1 MIDIVVDYKHV
12 LRHLDDLAER
22 QIPFALAKSINA
34 TVAAQSGRASYGTV
48 QGEERLQLRKAF
60 ELRRTE
66 WADRSVKVTH
76 FASKREPWATIG
88 IHPPGASGAQRADI
102 LTKFETDREK
112 RPKDGHTIAVPVGS
126 RIKRSNKGIISKRD
140 RPKAYNF
147 RQVGNAIRGD
157 RGTFIVREA
166 DGSGW
171 IFQRTKKGVF
181 ALYRLVTQVEID
193 PELHF
198 VETALKTLDRVW
210 AINMEKAFE
219 EAMRTAR

>member
-34 TVAAQSGRASYGTV
+34 TVAAQTGRGSLGTV

-76 FASKREPWATIG
+76 FATKREPWATIG
-88 IHPPGASGAQRADI
+88 IHPPGASGEQRKDVF
-102 LTKFETDREK
+102 TKFEEDTEK
-112 RPKDGHTIAVPVGS
+112 RPKDGRTIAVPVS
-126 RIKRSNKGIISKRD
+126 PRIKRSNKGIISKRD
-140 RPKAYNF
+140 RPRGYNF
-147 RQVGNAIRGD
+147 RQVGNTIRGD
-157 RGTFIVREA
+157 RGTFIIRNA

-171 IFQRTKKGVF
+171 IMQRTKQGVF
-181 ALYRLVTQVEID
+181 PLYRLVTQVELQ
-193 PELHF
+193 PELRF
-198 VETALKTLDRVW
+198 VETALQTVDRVW